1 MRTSLI
7 SLAVLAATVSA
18 SYLLEDDY
26 ASDAFADM
34 FDFFTVRMASSAVE
48 LVHTNPV

>member
-7 SLAVLAATVSA
+7 NLVVLAAAASA

-34 FDFFTVRMASSAVE
+34 FDFFTVCTASCAVE
-48 LVHTNPV
+48 LVHTNTV